1 MIDNKDIWRVAKLLV
16 KAHGENAEAIAAQHI
31 DERLAEGDLVGRDVW
46 RQILVVPI
54 LAGVRNPH
62 INYCIA
68 RWLNRDVAH
77 AI

>member
-1 MIDNKDIWRVAKLLV
+1 MIDNKEIWRGAKLLV
-16 KAHGENAEAIAAQHI
+16 KARGERAEVIAAQHV
-31 DERLAEGDLVGRDVW
+31 DERLTRGDLVGRDVW
-46 RQILVVPI
+46 RQI

-68 RWLNRDVAH
+68 PWLNRDVAH